1 MSALNTLTEK
11 ISDAIFN
18 AIAKDKLVLPTMP
31 EMALRVRE
39 VADNPNAGI
48 KELGDVIS
56 TDAALTARII
66 KVANSAFFRGSK
78 NIESLNMALMR
89 LGVTTTSTLAT
100 GLAMEQM
107 FQATSDMI
115 DKRLRNVWNSSG
127 EIAGICTLL
136 CKHYTKLRPD
146 QATLAGLIH
155 KIGILPILSYV
166 EEHPALL
173 KDSITL
179 ESVIATAHPGIGVEI
194 LNSWEFPRELRNVPK
209 AHLDFY
215 RQTSEVDYADLVTV
229 AVLQST
235 PEQYPGVDFKRV
247 TAFDRLGLDP
257 NIESAELE
265 DLDLTEGMSLFK

>member
-1 MSALNTLTEK
+1 MSASNMLAEK
-11 ISDAIFN
+11 ISDAIFD
-18 AIAKDKLVLPTMP
+18 AIARDKLVLPTLP

-39 VADNPNAGI
+39 VADNPNANI
-48 KELGDVIS
+48 KELCEVIS

-66 KVANSAFFRGSK
+66 KVANSAFYRGSK
-78 NIESLNMALMR
+78 DIENLNMALLR
-89 LGVTTTSTLAT
+89 LGMNTTATLAT

-146 QATLAGLIH
+146 QATLAGLVH
-155 KIGILPILSYV
+155 KIGILPILSYA
-166 EEHPALL
+166 EAHPALL

-179 ESVIATAHPGIGVEI
+179 ESVIEAAHPGIGVEI
-194 LNSWEFPRELRNVPK
+194 LNSWEFPKELRNVPK

-215 RQTSEVDYADLVTV
+215 RETPAIDYADIVTV

-235 PEQYPGVDFKRV
+235 PEQYPDVDFRRV

-257 NIESAELE
+257 DIESTELE
-265 DLDLTEGMSLFK
+265 DLDLAEGMGLFK